1 MIIKHE
7 IRAAFESILDILNI
21 HETEWEEVTEEF
33 KNKIYESISLNCS
46 DYRCTKKFVKRV
58 VEKSFIDMNDP
69 NDPDYYPCYQWNHLP
84 NEVVREL
91 LKKEEE
97 KIEKN

>member
-33 KNKIYESISLNCS
+33 KN